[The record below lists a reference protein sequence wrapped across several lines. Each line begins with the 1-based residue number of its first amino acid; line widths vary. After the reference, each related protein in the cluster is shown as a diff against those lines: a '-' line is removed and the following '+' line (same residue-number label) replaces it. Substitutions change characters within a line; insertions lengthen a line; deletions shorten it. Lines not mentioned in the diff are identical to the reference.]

1 VTKVLLQPDAN
12 VLKKY
17 SQMKLR
23 MKSDAVAK
31 LNCNPNEPQP

>member
-1 VTKVLLQPDAN
+1 MTKVLLQPDAN
-12 VLKKY
+12 VLKKH

-31 LNCNPNEPQP
+31 LNRNPNEPEP